1 MELSAFNFQFYM
13 NTIIRFLLITV
24 GIGAIIMISLALTQ
38 ETYRRYQ
45 IQKEIEDLKVQAE
58 KKERDNEKIKGMIEY
73 FKTSDF
79 QEKEAKE
86 KLSVQKEGEK
96 VLMVKGEQQ
105 PSDGK
110 KPEEIGRQDN
120 LAQKDNRTN
129 LRKWWDYFFAS

>member
-1 MELSAFNFQFYM
+1 M
-13 NTIIRFLLITV
+13 NTFIRFLLITV

-58 KKERDNEKIKGMIEY
+58 KKERDNEKLKGMIEY

-96 VLMVKGEQQ
+96 VLMVKGENV
-105 PSDGK
+105 PGDEK
-110 KPEEIGRQDN
+110 KNEEIIQQGNQV
-120 LAQKDNRTN
+120 QKDNRTN

>member
-1 MELSAFNFQFYM
+1 M
-13 NTIIRFLLITV
+13 NTAVRVILITI
-24 GIGAIIMISLALTQ
+24 GLGAIIMISLALTQ

-45 IQKEIEDLKVQAE
+45 IQKEIEDLQTQAE
-58 KKERDNEKIKGMIEY
+58 KKQRDNEKLKGVIEY
-73 FKTSDF
+73 FKTDDF

-105 PSDGK
+105 SADAS
-110 KPEEIGRQDN
+110 KPEDISHPDPAQ
-120 LAQKDNRTN
+120 QKDNRTN

>member
-1 MELSAFNFQFYM
+1 LELSAFNFQFYM

>member
-1 MELSAFNFQFYM
+1 M

-58 KKERDNEKIKGMIEY
+58 KKERDNEKLKGMIEY

-110 KPEEIGRQDN
+110 KPEEIRQQDN